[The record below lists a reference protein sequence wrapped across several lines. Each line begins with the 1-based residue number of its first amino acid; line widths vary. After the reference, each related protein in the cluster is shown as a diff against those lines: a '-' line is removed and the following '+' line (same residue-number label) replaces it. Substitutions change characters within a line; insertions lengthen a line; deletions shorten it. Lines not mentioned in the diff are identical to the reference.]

1 MMQLFK
7 DRLRSSHVLTALFFL
22 GVLVSVYFLFRIPST
37 LYLTDGFARLATPY
51 IIIAITFVL
60 GIVALV
66 FALEYKKELI
76 VMRDRTVSSRD
87 EAESNQSSQA
97 ASFNIGLLHTALKGI
112 TATHDI
118 FHHGLQTIGKV
129 LQAGQGAIYQIVKKH
144 EQTTANF
151 VDGYAFA
158 LEEGKTIHFDL
169 GDGLIGQVAAD
180 GKIMHIDE
188 VPEGYINIISGLGS
202 SSPRY
207 LLIVPIKQEN
217 EVLGI
222 FELASFSPFD
232 SARQKFAEQ
241 AAQVLAEKLSSKK

>member
-1 MMQLFK
+1 MHLFK
-7 DRLRSSHVLTALFFL
+7 DRLRSSHILTALFFL
-22 GVLVSVYFLFRIPST
+22 GVLVSVYFLYRIPST

-51 IIIAITFVL
+51 IVIAITFVL

-76 VMRDRTVSSRD
+76 VMRDRIVSSRD
-87 EAESNQSSQA
+87 EAEAKQSSQA
-97 ASFNIGLLHTALKGI
+97 ASFNIGLIQTALKNAKS
-112 TATHDI
+112 TNDI
-118 FHHGLQTIGKV
+118 FHQGLQAIGKV
-129 LQAGQGAIYQIVKKH
+129 LQVGQGAIYQVAKKND
-144 EQTTANF
+144 QSTVNF
-151 VDGYAFA
+151 IDGYAFT
-158 LEEGKTIHFDL
+158 LEEGKTIQFDL

-207 LLIVPIKQEN
+207 LLIVPVKKEN
-217 EVLGI
+217 DVLGVI
-222 FELASFSPFD
+222 ELASFSSFD

-241 AAQVLAEKLSSKK
+241 AAQLLADKLSSKN